1 MGVSGASENLN
12 FGAAGLLEGVGELED
27 AGFAEGRA
35 EDLQAYGEL
44 NGRSGGWRVAS
55 GERRTLRLVVRN
67 GLG

>member
-1 MGVSGASENLN
+1 MSSENLN

-27 AGFAEGRA
+27 AGFAEGRT

-44 NGRSGGWRVAS
+44 DGRSGEWRVTS
-55 GERRTLRLVVRN
+55 GERRTLWLIVRN

>member
-1 MGVSGASENLN
+1 LSSENLN

-44 NGRSGGWRVAS
+44 NGRSGEWRVAS
-55 GERRTLRLVVRN
+55 GEQRTF
-67 GLG
+67 